1 MMSCPLDGIRVLD
14 LSRVLAG
21 PWASQTLADL
31 GAEVIKV
38 ERPGTGDDT
47 RSWGPP
53 NATDARGKSTSDS
66 AYFLSTNRGKKS
78 VAIDITDPQGQNA
91 IRELARTSDILIEN
105 FKVGGLAK
113 YGLDYGTLASINPR
127 LVYCSITG
135 FGQTG
140 PYRDRAGY
148 DFMVQGLGG
157 LMSITGTPD
166 NTPGGGPIKVG
177 VAVADIFTGL
187 YATIGILAA
196 LRHREQTGR
205 GDYIDMA
212 LLDVQVAVLANQALN
227 YLMSGVSPARL
238 GNAHPNIVP
247 YQTFATSDGHF
258 ILAVGND
265 SQFRRFCETAG
276 CPELADDEL
285 FANNPARV
293 ANREALVPLIEA
305 QTRRRPTGHWIA
317 DLQAAGVPCG
327 PINDLEAVF
336 ADEQVRYRGLRLD
349 LPHAVAG
356 TVPSVACPIR
366 FLHAN
371 LNLRNG
377 PPSLG
382 EHTRE
387 VLGNSFGS
395 DARGDA
401 QLHGQGIF
409 HPVSRFSQEPDG

>member
-1 MMSCPLDGIRVLD
+1 MSCPLDGIRVLD

-53 NATDARGKSTSDS
+53 YATDAKGKSTSDS

-91 IRELARTSDILIEN
+91 IRELARTSDVLIEN

-113 YGLDYGTLASINPR
+113 YGLDYGTLAPINPR

-166 NTPGGGPIKVG
+166 DTPGGGPIKVG

-187 YATIGILAA
+187 YAAIGILAA

-205 GDYIDMA
+205 GDYIDLA
-212 LLDVQVAVLANQALN
+212 LLDVQVAILANQALN
-227 YLMSGVSPARL
+227 YLMTGVSPARL

-276 CPELADDEL
+276 CPELADDER

-305 QTRRRPTGHWIA
+305 RTHRRPTGRWIA
-317 DLQAAGVPCG
+317 DLEAVGVPCG

-336 ADEQVRYRGLRLD
+336 ADEQVRHRGLRLD

-356 TVPSVACPIR
+356 TVPSVACPIH
-366 FLHAN
+366 FLHAE

-377 PPSLG
+377 PPALG
-382 EHTRE
+382 EHTNE
-387 VLGNSFGS
+387 VLGNSVGS
-395 DARGDA
+395 DA
-401 QLHGQGIF
+401 
-409 HPVSRFSQEPDG
+409 S

>member
-1 MMSCPLDGIRVLD
+1 MSCPLDGIRVLD

-53 NATDARGKSTSDS
+53 YATDAKGKSTSDS

-91 IRELARTSDILIEN
+91 IRELARTSDVLIEN

-113 YGLDYGTLASINPR
+113 YGLDYGTLAPINPR

-166 NTPGGGPIKVG
+166 DTPGGGPIKVG

-187 YATIGILAA
+187 YAAIGILAA

-205 GDYIDMA
+205 GDYIDLA
-212 LLDVQVAVLANQALN
+212 LLDVQVAILANQALN
-227 YLMSGVSPARL
+227 YLMTGVSPARL

-276 CPELADDEL
+276 CPELADDER

-305 QTRRRPTGHWIA
+305 WTRRRPTGRWIA
-317 DLQAAGVPCG
+317 DLEAVGVPCG

-336 ADEQVRYRGLRLD
+336 ADEQVRHRGLRLD

-356 TVPSVACPIR
+356 TVPSVACPIH
-366 FLHAN
+366 FLHAE

-377 PPSLG
+377 PPALG
-382 EHTRE
+382 EHTNE
-387 VLGNSFGS
+387 VLGNSVGS
-395 DARGDA
+395 DA
-401 QLHGQGIF
+401 
-409 HPVSRFSQEPDG
+409 S

>member
-1 MMSCPLDGIRVLD
+1 MSCPLDGIRVLD

-53 NATDARGKSTSDS
+53 YATDARGKSTSDS

-78 VAIDITDPQGQNA
+78 VAIDIADPHGQNA

-113 YGLDYGTLASINPR
+113 YGLDYGALAPINPR

-148 DFMVQGLGG
+148 DFMVQGIGG
-157 LMSITGTPD
+157 LMSITGAPD
-166 NTPGGGPIKVG
+166 NTPGAGPIKVG

-187 YATIGILAA
+187 YAAIGILAA

-205 GDYIDMA
+205 GDHIDMA

-227 YLMSGVSPARL
+227 YLMTGVSPARL

-276 CPELADDEL
+276 CPELADDAL
-285 FANNPARV
+285 FASNPARV

-305 QTRRRPTGHWIA
+305 RTRRRPTGRWIA
-317 DLQAAGVPCG
+317 DLDAAGVPCG
-327 PINDLEAVF
+327 PINDIEAVF
-336 ADEQVRYRGLRLD
+336 ADEQVRHRGLRLD

-356 TVPSVACPIR
+356 TVPSVACPIQ
-366 FLHAN
+366 FLHAE
-371 LNLRNG
+371 LNVRNG
-377 PPSLG
+377 PPALG
-382 EHTRE
+382 EHTCE
-387 VLGNSFGS
+387 VLGNSAGS
-395 DARGDA
+395 DA
-401 QLHGQGIF
+401 
-409 HPVSRFSQEPDG
+409 S

>member
-1 MMSCPLDGIRVLD
+1 MSCPLEGIRVLD

-53 NATDARGKSTSDS
+53 YATDAKGNATGDS
-66 AYFLSTNRGKKS
+66 AYFLATNRGKKS
-78 VAIDITDPQGQNA
+78 VAIDMTDPQGQNA
-91 IRELARTSDILIEN
+91 VRALAGTSDILIEN

-113 YGLDYGTLASINPR
+113 YGLDYATLAPINPR

-157 LMSITGTPD
+157 LMSITGAPD
-166 NTPGGGPIKVG
+166 HTPGGGPIKVG

-205 GDYIDMA
+205 GDHIDMA

-227 YLMSGVSPARL
+227 YLTTSVSPARL

-276 CPELADDEL
+276 CPELADNEL

-293 ANREALVPLIEA
+293 TNRDELVPLIEA
-305 QTRRRPTGHWIA
+305 QTRRRPTGRWIA
-317 DLQAAGVPCG
+317 DLEAAGVPCG

-336 ADEQVRYRGLRLD
+336 ADEQVRHRGLRLD

-356 TVPSVACPIR
+356 TVPSVACPIH
-366 FLHAN
+366 FLNAK

-377 PPSLG
+377 PPALG

-387 VLGNSFGS
+387 VLGNSIES
-395 DARGDA
+395 DA
-401 QLHGQGIF
+401 
-409 HPVSRFSQEPDG
+409 S

>member
-1 MMSCPLDGIRVLD
+1 MSCPLDGIRVLD

-53 NATDARGKSTSDS
+53 YATDARGKSTSDS

-78 VAIDITDPQGQNA
+78 VAIDITDPHGQNA

-113 YGLDYGTLASINPR
+113 YGLDYGALAPINPR

-148 DFMVQGLGG
+148 DFMVQGFGG
-157 LMSITGTPD
+157 LMSITGAPD
-166 NTPGGGPIKVG
+166 NTPGAGPIKVG

-187 YATIGILAA
+187 YAAIGILAA

-205 GDYIDMA
+205 GDHIDMA

-227 YLMSGVSPARL
+227 YLMTGVSPARL

-285 FANNPARV
+285 FASNPARV

-305 QTRRRPTGHWIA
+305 RTRRRPTSRWIA
-317 DLQAAGVPCG
+317 DLDAAGVPCG

-336 ADEQVRYRGLRLD
+336 ADEQVRHRGLRLD

-356 TVPSVACPIR
+356 TVPSVACPIQ
-366 FLHAN
+366 FLHAE
-371 LNLRNG
+371 LNVRNG
-377 PPSLG
+377 PPALG

-387 VLGNSFGS
+387 VLGNSVGS
-395 DARGDA
+395 DA
-401 QLHGQGIF
+401 
-409 HPVSRFSQEPDG
+409 S

>member
-1 MMSCPLDGIRVLD
+1 MSCPLDGIRVLD

-53 NATDARGKSTSDS
+53 YATDARGKSTSDS

-78 VAIDITDPQGQNA
+78 VAIDITDPRGQSA
-91 IRELARTSDILIEN
+91 IRELARTSDVLIEN

-113 YGLDYGTLASINPR
+113 YALDYGTLAPINPR
-127 LVYCSITG
+127 LVYCLITG

-157 LMSITGTPD
+157 LMSITGAPD
-166 NTPGGGPIKVG
+166 STPGGGPIKVG

-187 YATIGILAA
+187 YAAIGILAA

-205 GDYIDMA
+205 GDHIDMA

-227 YLMSGVSPARL
+227 YLMTGVSPARL

-247 YQTFATSDGHF
+247 YQTFAASDGHF

-305 QTRRRPTGHWIA
+305 RTRRRPTGRWIA
-317 DLQAAGVPCG
+317 DLEAAGVPCG
-327 PINDLEAVF
+327 RINDLEAVF
-336 ADEQVRYRGLRLD
+336 ADEQVRHRGLRLD

-356 TVPSVACPIR
+356 TVPSVACPIQ
-366 FLHAN
+366 FLHAK

-377 PPSLG
+377 PPALG

-387 VLGNSFGS
+387 VLGNLVGS
-395 DARGDA
+395 DA
-401 QLHGQGIF
+401 
-409 HPVSRFSQEPDG
+409 S

>member
-38 ERPGTGDDT
+38 ERPDTGDDT

-53 NATDARGKSTSDS
+53 YATDARGKSTSDS

-78 VAIDITDPQGQNA
+78 VAIDITDPRGQNA

-157 LMSITGTPD
+157 LMSVTGTPD

-276 CPELADDEL
+276 CPELADDER
-285 FANNPARV
+285 FANNPVRV
-293 ANREALVPLIEA
+293 ANREALVRGTDPSSSYRSLDCRSRGRWCA
-305 QTRRRPTGHWIA
+305 LRA
-317 DLQAAGVPCG
+317 DQRSRGR
-327 PINDLEAVF
+327 
-336 ADEQVRYRGLRLD
+336 VRGR
-349 LPHAVAG
+349 AG
-356 TVPSVACPIR
+356 TLQR
-366 FLHAN
+366 FAPRSASRRCWNRAIGCL
-371 LNLRNG
+371 
-377 PPSLG
+377 
-382 EHTRE
+382 
-387 VLGNSFGS
+387 S
-395 DARGDA
+395 D
-401 QLHGQGIF
+401 
-409 HPVSRFSQEPDG
+409 PFSPCQPELAEWPALPW

>member
-1 MMSCPLDGIRVLD
+1 MSCPLDGIRVLD

-31 GAEVIKV
+31 GAEVIKI

-53 NATDARGKSTSDS
+53 YATDARGKSTNDS

-91 IRELARTSDILIEN
+91 IREIARTSDILIEN
-105 FKVGGLAK
+105 FKVGGLAR
-113 YGLDYGTLASINPR
+113 YGLDYDTLAPINPR

-140 PYRDRAGY
+140 PYRDHAGY

-157 LMSITGTPD
+157 LMSITGAPD
-166 NTPGGGPIKVG
+166 NKPGGGPIKVG

-227 YLMSGVSPARL
+227 YLMSGVSPTRL

-276 CPELADDEL
+276 CPELADDER

-293 ANREALVPLIEA
+293 ANREILVPLIEA
-305 QTRRRPTGHWIA
+305 QTRRRPTGRWIA
-317 DLQAAGVPCG
+317 DLEAAGVPCG

-336 ADEQVRYRGLRLD
+336 ADEQVRHRGLRLD
-349 LPHAVAG
+349 LPHAAAG

-371 LNLRNG
+371 LNLRSG
-377 PPSLG
+377 PPALG

-387 VLGNSFGS
+387 VLGNSFGPE
-395 DARGDA
+395 A
-401 QLHGQGIF
+401 L
-409 HPVSRFSQEPDG
+409 

>member
-1 MMSCPLDGIRVLD
+1 MSCPLDGIRVLD

-53 NATDARGKSTSDS
+53 YATDARGKSTSDS

-78 VAIDITDPQGQNA
+78 VAIDITDPRGQSA
-91 IRELARTSDILIEN
+91 IRELARTSDVLIEN

-113 YGLDYGTLASINPR
+113 YALDYGTLAPINPR

-157 LMSITGTPD
+157 LMSITGAPD
-166 NTPGGGPIKVG
+166 STPGGGPIKVG

-187 YATIGILAA
+187 YAAIGILAA

-205 GDYIDMA
+205 GDHIDMA

-227 YLMSGVSPARL
+227 YLMTGVSPARL

-247 YQTFATSDGHF
+247 YQTFAASDGHF

-276 CPELADDEL
+276 CPELAADAL
-285 FANNPARV
+285 FASNPARV

-305 QTRRRPTGHWIA
+305 RTRRRPTGRWIA
-317 DLQAAGVPCG
+317 DLEAAGVPCG
-327 PINDLEAVF
+327 RINDLEAVF
-336 ADEQVRYRGLRLD
+336 ADEQVRHRGLRLD

-356 TVPSVACPIR
+356 TVPSVACPIQ
-366 FLHAN
+366 FLHAK

-377 PPSLG
+377 PPALG

-387 VLGNSFGS
+387 VLGNLVGS
-395 DARGDA
+395 DA
-401 QLHGQGIF
+401 
-409 HPVSRFSQEPDG
+409 S

>member
-1 MMSCPLDGIRVLD
+1 MSCPLDGIRVLD

-53 NATDARGKSTSDS
+53 YATDARGKSASDS

-91 IRELARTSDILIEN
+91 IRELARTSDVLIEN

-113 YGLDYGTLASINPR
+113 YGLDYGTLAPINPR

-157 LMSITGTPD
+157 LMSITGSPD
-166 NTPGGGPIKVG
+166 DTPGGGPIKVG

-187 YATIGILAA
+187 YAAIGILAA

-205 GDYIDMA
+205 GDHIDMA

-227 YLMSGVSPARL
+227 YLMTGVSPARL

-276 CPELADDEL
+276 CPELADDER

-305 QTRRRPTGHWIA
+305 RTRRRPTGRWIA
-317 DLQAAGVPCG
+317 DLEAAGVPCG

-336 ADEQVRYRGLRLD
+336 ADEQVRHRGLRLD
-349 LPHAVAG
+349 LPHAAAG

-366 FLHAN
+366 FLHAK
-371 LNLRNG
+371 LNVRNG
-377 PPSLG
+377 PPALG
-382 EHTRE
+382 EHTNE
-387 VLGNSFGS
+387 VLGNSVGS
-395 DARGDA
+395 DA
-401 QLHGQGIF
+401 
-409 HPVSRFSQEPDG
+409 S